1 LKVAI
6 SADISD
12 ESSHTGN
19 MTGSNQIDSMRVNV
33 GTALAWRRAGLTVS
47 QFRLAIQGGDLVR
60 VRRGVYTTRRFL
72 DKARETAVL
81 WQVLQVA
88 SVVCG
93 QSAGDAVASH
103 QTAAL
108 IHGIS
113 LLNAPDADTVC
124 LTRPP
129 GRYRG
134 GGEPGV
140 RFHSA
145 ALPAA
150 HVANSYGV
158 RLTTGARTVVDLA
171 RSLPHLE
178 GVAVAD
184 SALHERITTKAELRR
199 MLADCEGWP
208 GIGQARRVVEFSDEL
223 AESVLESAA
232 RVIFARAGLPS
243 PRLQTDILDDAFRF
257 IGRADFLWEEHR
269 TIVEADGMGK
279 YEDPERAR
287 EQIRRDIRLR
297 EAGYKVAHFTW
308 AELFSDPARV
318 IVRIRK
324 AFAASSPY

>member
-1 LKVAI
+1 M
-6 SADISD
+6 
-12 ESSHTGN
+12 G
-19 MTGSNQIDSMRVNV
+19 VNV
-33 GTALAWRRAGLTVS
+33 GTAGSWHRAGLTLS

-60 VRRGVYTTRRFL
+60 VRRGVYTTRRFM
-72 DKARETAVL
+72 DQAKEKAVL

-88 SVVCG
+88 SAVCG
-93 QSAGDAVASH
+93 QSARDAVASH
-103 QTAAL
+103 QSAAL

-113 LLNAPDADTVC
+113 LLNAPDADSVC

-134 GGEPGV
+134 AGVPGV

-150 HVANSYGV
+150 HVVNRYGV
-158 RLTTGARTVVDLA
+158 RLTAAARTVVDLA
-171 RSLPHLE
+171 RSLPYLE
-178 GVAVAD
+178 GVAIAD

-199 MLADCEGWP
+199 MLGDCAGWP
-208 GIGQARRVVEFSDEL
+208 GIGEARRVVEFSDEL

-232 RVIFARAGLPS
+232 RVIFARAGLPL

-257 IGRADFLWEEHR
+257 IGRVDFLWEERR

-297 EAGYKVAHFTW
+297 EAGYKVVHFTW

-318 IVRIRK
+318 IARIRK
-324 AFAASSPY
+324 AFAAPGPY

>member
-1 LKVAI
+1 MVW
-6 SADISD
+6 
-12 ESSHTGN
+12 SSHTGS
-19 MTGSNQIDSMRVNV
+19 MTGSNRIDSMGVNV
-33 GTALAWRRAGLTVS
+33 GTARSWQRAGLTVS
-47 QFRLAIQGGDLVR
+47 QFRLAVQGGDLVR
-60 VRRGVYTTRRFL
+60 VRRGVYTTQAFMN
-72 DKARETAVL
+72 KAKEKAVL

-88 SVVCG
+88 SAVCG
-93 QSAGDAVASH
+93 QFARDAVASH

-113 LLNAPDADTVC
+113 LLNAPDADIVC

-134 GGEPGV
+134 GGVPGV

-145 ALPAA
+145 ALPPD
-150 HVANSYGV
+150 HVAARYGV
-158 RLTTGARTVVDLA
+158 QLTTGARTVVDLA

-199 MLADCEGWP
+199 TLAECAGWP
-208 GIGQARRVVEFSDEL
+208 GIGEARRVVEFSDEL

-232 RVIFARAGLPS
+232 RVIFVRARLPS

-257 IGRADFLWEEHR
+257 IGRVDFLWEGHR

-279 YEDPERAR
+279 YEDPGRAR

-297 EAGYKVAHFTW
+297 EAGYKVVHFTW

-318 IVRIRK
+318 IARIQE